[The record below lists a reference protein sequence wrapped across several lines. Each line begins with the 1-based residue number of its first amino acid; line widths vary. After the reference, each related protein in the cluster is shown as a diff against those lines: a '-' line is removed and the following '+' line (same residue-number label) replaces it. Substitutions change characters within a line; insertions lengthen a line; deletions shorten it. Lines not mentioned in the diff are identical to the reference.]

1 VGEVAGEGG
10 EAVTVE
16 VFGQARDHLACA
28 VAGLRGAAASFRAA
42 SAALSEPVT
51 GLNPGELQSFAV
63 VADANAAGAERI
75 EAQLARLV
83 DALVASKTR

>member
-1 VGEVAGEGG
+1 
-10 EAVTVE
+10 VTVE
-16 VFGQARDHLACA
+16 VFGQAREHLACA
-28 VAGLRGAAASFRAA
+28 VVGLRGAAASFRAA
-42 SAALSEPVT
+42 KAVLSKPVA

-83 DALVASKTR
+83 DELMALQQDQVSQELR